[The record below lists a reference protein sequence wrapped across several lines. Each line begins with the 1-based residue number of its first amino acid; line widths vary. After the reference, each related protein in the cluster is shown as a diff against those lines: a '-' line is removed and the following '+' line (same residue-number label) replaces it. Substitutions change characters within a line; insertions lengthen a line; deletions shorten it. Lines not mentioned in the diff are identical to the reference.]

1 MSEPT
6 PDLEA
11 MDPAGFQKPQEIR
24 MGSSNP
30 NHDPRQRIIN
40 RLRPEDLFA
49 KRLRDQMTGV
59 SPGPISV
66 PAPAA
71 LTAPPDPA
79 PVVGSGVFDDPA
91 AAKEVIQ
98 IDMENVRLRLAKSDT
113 LRDVRYAVSMVPTLF
128 PTVRWEPDFL
138 RATLEATRAHLMD
151 DAWVFEACTILTRM
165 NPHWESGRAARAIT
179 YMALFQALSYPLA
192 VENVNLR
199 QADLVTAPA
208 LGFQAAANSVRGKKE
223 FKYPCPVRG
232 CYKKYNDLD
241 FFKAHMVTKHPG
253 FTIGTSGETAVAK
266 EEVPSE

>member
-1 MSEPT
+1 MSETT

-24 MGSSNP
+24 MGSGNP
-30 NHDPRQRIIN
+30 NHDPKQRIIN

-59 SPGPISV
+59 SPGPA

-71 LTAPPDPA
+71 LTSPPEPA
-79 PVVGSGVFDDPA
+79 PVGSGVFDDPA

-98 IDMENVRLRLAKSDT
+98 IDVENVRLRLAKSDT

-138 RATLEATRAHLMD
+138 RATLEATRATLLD

-179 YMALFQALSYPLA
+179 YMALFQALSYPLDTG
-192 VENVNLR
+192 NVNIR
-199 QADLVTAPA
+199 QAELVTAPA

-232 CYKKYNDLD
+232 CYKKYNDLE
-241 FFKAHMVTKHPG
+241 FYRLHMKAKHPG
-253 FTIGTSGETAVAK
+253 YEGEIAVAK
-266 EEVPSE
+266 EEVSSE